1 MLKLTLITI
10 GNLKE
15 KYLREASAEY
25 EKRLGAYCSP
35 QIIELKEERLPDS
48 PSDSSVKDAL
58 AREGAVVLSKINPKS
73 YVIALAVEGKSFTSE
88 KLAEHI
94 KDVSVRGYGEI
105 TLIIG
110 SSHGLSPEVKK
121 RADLL
126 LSVSSL
132 TFPHQLMRP
141 LTLEVMYRC
150 LSILA
155 GSRYHK

>member
-73 YVIALAVEGKSFTSE
+73 YPL
-88 KLAEHI
+88 
-94 KDVSVRGYGEI
+94 
-105 TLIIG
+105 
-110 SSHGLSPEVKK
+110 P
-121 RADLL
+121 RAK
-126 LSVSSL
+126 
-132 TFPHQLMRP
+132 PP
-141 LTLEVMYRC
+141 LPPPPMPC
-150 LSILA
+150 P
-155 GSRYHK
+155 GF